1 MRRTEGSKFKRLWH
15 LLIMCVLL
23 GVLPSFAVEQAPV
36 SGQVEFGTF
45 FVAPKR
51 RNNNID

>member
-1 MRRTEGSKFKRLWH
+1 MSRWH
-15 LLIMCVLL
+15 ILVTVWISLL
-23 GVLPSFAVEQAPV
+23 VLPSFADEQAPV
-36 SGQVEFGTF
+36 SSQVKSGTF

>member
-1 MRRTEGSKFKRLWH
+1 MKMWH
-15 LLIMCVLL
+15 VLVIAWISLL
-23 GVLPSFAVEQAPV
+23 VLPSFAVEQAPV
-36 SGQVEFGTF
+36 SSQVKSGTF

>member
-1 MRRTEGSKFKRLWH
+1 MRRTEGSKFKRLRH
-15 LLIMCVLL
+15 LLIMCILL

-36 SGQVEFGTF
+36 SSQVKSGTF

-51 RNNNID
+51 RNNNTD

>member
-1 MRRTEGSKFKRLWH
+1 MRRCLILMTVWIS
-15 LLIMCVLL
+15 LL
-23 GVLPSFAVEQAPV
+23 VLPSFAVEQAPV
-36 SGQVEFGTF
+36 SGQVKSGTF